1 MSGSFFRRCGCR
13 DADGKQLG
21 RKCPKLGAKGH
32 GVWAFAVDL
41 PPGPDGKRRQH
52 RRGGFATKKEAE
64 KAAEKITG
72 RASNGQVVDD
82 KETVGDWLKTWLSSK
97 RNLRPTTA
105 ASYQGHIDNWLVP
118 HLGHLALEKLRPADI
133 HAAYLAMEAASPA
146 RGRRKVG
153 PATVRRIHA
162 TLRAALSAA
171 VKQQR
176 LPYNPAQHVELP
188 EAKRPKV
195 QPWEATDLGKFLDQ
209 IGSDRLAP
217 LYELAAMSGLRRGE
231 LCGLRWAD
239 CDLERRVITVRQQLV
254 VVGHRITL
262 GPPKTASGE
271 HRKVDLDAGTV
282 GVLLAHQ
289 LQQHIER
296 GTWGGAYIDQDLVFA
311 KENGEPLH
319 PEYVTRHFQRLAR
332 KAGLRQVRLHD
343 LRHGSAS
350 LQLAAGIPI
359 AVVSKRLGHSSI
371 SITSDT
377 YSHLL
382 DGVGSAAAEAAAAL
396 VPRSSRFASVAPA
409 ALDHSVHTTCA
420 QTPDGFLH
428 VAADLDEPQV
438 REAPLAGLEP
448 ATIGLE
454 VRCSI
459 R

>member
-1 MSGSFFRRCGCR
+1 MAGSFFRRCGCR
-13 DADGKQLG
+13 DEKGKQLG
-21 RKCPKLGAKGH
+21 AKCPKLGNKGH

-52 RRGGFATKKEAE
+52 RRGGFSTKKEAE

-82 KETVGDWLKTWLSSK
+82 KQTVAEWLNTWLASK
-97 RNLRPTTA
+97 RNLRATTA
-105 ASYQGHIDNWLVP
+105 RSYTAHIENWLVP
-118 HLGHLALEKLRPADI
+118 QLGHFALEKLRPADI
-133 HAAYLAMEAASPA
+133 HAAYLAIEAAKPPK
-146 RGRRKVG
+146 GRRKVG

-162 TLRAALSAA
+162 TLRAALSTA

-176 LPYNPAQHVELP
+176 LPYNPALHVELP
-188 EAKRPKV
+188 EARRPKV
-195 QPWEATDLGKFLDQ
+195 QPWEAEELGRFLDE
-209 IGSDRLAP
+209 ISADRLSA

-231 LCGLRWAD
+231 LCGLRWSD
-239 CDLERRVITVRQQLV
+239 CDLDRRVITVRQQLV
-254 VVGHRITL
+254 QLGHATQFGR
-262 GPPKTASGE
+262 PKTASGE
-271 HRKVDLDAGTV
+271 DRKVDLDAGTV

-289 LQQHIER
+289 LQQQAER
-296 GTWGGAYIDQDLVFA
+296 ATWGDAYVDQDLVFA

-319 PEYVTRHFQRLAR
+319 PEYATRHFQYLAR

-371 SITSDT
+371 AITSDT

-396 VPRSSRFASVAPA
+396 VPRTARRA
-409 ALDHSVHTTCA
+409 AVHTMCTRTQQDPA
-420 QTPDGFLH
+420 VELE
-428 VAADLDEPQV
+428 LDDNPQV
-438 REAPLAGLEP
+438 NTVGRRGLEP
-448 ATIGLE
+448 RTRGLK
-454 VRCSI
+454 VRCSAC
-459 R
+459 